1 MKLNVNVVRDLFQS
15 VAAVIY
21 NVEYSRSKRVNA
33 FKLKIRFVRR
43 ITNVDF
49 NKHFWNNNW
58 S

>member
-33 FKLKIRFVRR
+33 FKLKIRFMRR
-43 ITNVDF
+43 IINLDF
-49 NKHFWNNNW
+49 NKHFWNNN
-58 S
+58 

>member
-33 FKLKIRFVRR
+33 FKLKIRFMRR
-43 ITNVDF
+43 IINLDF
-49 NKHFWNNNW
+49 KKHFWNNN
-58 S
+58 